1 MRKMRIT
8 AFAALLVVTMSC
20 KIGQARIGYL
30 EPSADTTQNEGPAT
44 TETCQIVLID
54 LLGNGFKDLSEKT
67 GKRSWDDLSIIFTNY
82 WSGCVLLKEGG
93 KK

>member
-20 KIGQARIGYL
+20 TIGQARIGYL

-44 TETCQIVLID
+44 T
-54 LLGNGFKDLSEKT
+54 
-67 GKRSWDDLSIIFTNY
+67 
-82 WSGCVLLKEGG
+82 
-93 KK
+93 